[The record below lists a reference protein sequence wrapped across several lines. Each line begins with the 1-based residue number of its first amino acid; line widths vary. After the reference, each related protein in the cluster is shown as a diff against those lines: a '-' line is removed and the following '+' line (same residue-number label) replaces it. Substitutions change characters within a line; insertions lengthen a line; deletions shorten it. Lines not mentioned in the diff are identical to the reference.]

1 MRAFPLAFMLCWCA
15 ISKGVVDKHYS
26 VSYEAVIINVC
37 EWADEA
43 VALDSTMATYG
54 HIALDFDKW
63 TDEDIITKGAFI
75 EIHRL
80 DHAEILAVRDVADT
94 RVLDG

>member
-1 MRAFPLAFMLCWCA
+1 M
-15 ISKGVVDKHYS
+15 
-26 VSYEAVIINVC
+26 
-37 EWADEA
+37 
-43 VALDSTMATYG
+43 ALDSTMATYG
-54 HIALDFDKW
+54 YIALDFDKW

-75 EIHRL
+75 EIYRL

>member
-1 MRAFPLAFMLCWCA
+1 MT
-15 ISKGVVDKHYS
+15 
-26 VSYEAVIINVC
+26 
-37 EWADEA
+37 
-43 VALDSTMATYG
+43 LDSTMATYG
-54 HIALDFDKW
+54 YIALDFDKW

-80 DHAEILAVRDVADT
+80 DHAEIFSICDVADT

>member
-1 MRAFPLAFMLCWCA
+1 MP
-15 ISKGVVDKHYS
+15 
-26 VSYEAVIINVC
+26 YEAVIINAR

-63 TDEDIITKGAFI
+63 TDEDIITKGAFV
-75 EIHRL
+75 EIHRC

-94 RVLDG
+94 RVLDSYILLIGLLGHKGVLW